1 MEEERDGCK
10 CEGEFEEA
18 MFKIQM
24 YTHDIIIVCVCG
36 HNVT

>member
-18 MFKIQM
+18 IQM
-24 YTHDIIIVCVCG
+24 YTHDIIIVCVC
-36 HNVT
+36 VWP